1 MNPKNITKPFSLYL
15 KSERVSENT
24 LRNYLADTRHFLSW
38 LINVQPNLASSKPNI
53 IAQSIS
59 KDVLKNYKN
68 FLEKGEVS
76 SSTIN
81 RRLSSLRK
89 LSSFFVSQGW
99 RQNNPGK
106 KVTNITSKKGNT
118 SDWQILNRFAKSLK
132 NEGKSSSTVRN
143 YLSDVRGFLS
153 FVNKN

>member
-1 MNPKNITKPFSLYL
+1 MNPKNITKPFSFYL

-132 NEGKSSSTVRN
+132 NEGKSSS
-143 YLSDVRGFLS
+143 
-153 FVNKN
+153 VNKN